1 MSHLFCV
8 GTELEFHAD
17 SRSLREGHI
26 TVFFFLT
33 TPFIFC
39 VWISYVADAETL
51 PSLSVAAFE
60 FSAVISYLSTMSEGI
75 FWMEICFCW
84 INNLILHAFPCSPLL
99 LRQGKQTKTPKN
111 SILRAWFALG
121 SEKKQW
127 CSLDVSQQEAVGL
140 IAAALWVCDWQSLA
154 TYPRCCHSAPLVD
167 GPDRDEALF
176 AVLTS
181 SSCCNSL
188 ASKKPP
194 ELLGRGDI
202 TRCYDVVPFSFT
214 FFFSLQPEPQHTEA
228 CNWVDKEM
236 YSWGGT
242 WTFIAVLCSS
252 MMLIPCSS

>member
-121 SEKKQW
+121 SEKKTVMFSGCEPAGGCW
-127 CSLDVSQQEAVGL
+127 AHSCSPVSLWLTVSGHVSQVLSFSTPGWRDQTGMKPSL
-140 IAAALWVCDWQSLA
+140 LFSHQAAAV
-154 TYPRCCHSAPLVD
+154 TP
-167 GPDRDEALF
+167 
-176 AVLTS
+176 
-181 SSCCNSL
+181 
-188 ASKKPP
+188 
-194 ELLGRGDI
+194 
-202 TRCYDVVPFSFT
+202 
-214 FFFSLQPEPQHTEA
+214 
-228 CNWVDKEM
+228 
-236 YSWGGT
+236 
-242 WTFIAVLCSS
+242 
-252 MMLIPCSS
+252 